1 MLKALSLLLIFILT
15 NPVFAEGNESQA
27 GTFQKGLAAYQNKQ
41 FEEARGS
48 FQSLLDQGLVTA
60 EILHNLALAN
70 YQLNQ
75 KPLALALWRKA
86 LTLEPTFRAARAGR
100 EFTEN
105 ELNQRG
111 YERDQI
117 TQFFRTTLE
126 FLSFYEATWLI
137 ALLLGVAGWMWIG
150 YMGERKAA
158 FDEERPLPDFPTP
171 AVIVSLLL
179 VLCMGLTGLKAR
191 QTFRTRATITG
202 ANVNARSLPADDAV
216 SLFELRGGSE
226 VLIRRQEK
234 DWSQVLNSDGN
245 SGWVKDSELYITS
258 GG

>member
-1 MLKALSLLLIFILT
+1 MLKTLSLLLIFILT
-15 NPVFAEGNESQA
+15 NPVFAESESQA
-27 GTFQKGLAAYQNKQ
+27 AAFQKGLAAYQNKQ
-41 FEEARGS
+41 FEEARGAY
-48 FQSLLDQGLVTA
+48 QSLLDQGLVTA

-86 LTLEPTFRAARAGR
+86 LTLEPSFRAARNGR

-111 YERDQI
+111 FERDQI

-137 ALLLGVAGWMWIG
+137 ALMIGIAGWLWIG
-150 YMGERKAA
+150 YMGERKTA
-158 FDEERPLPDFPTP
+158 FEEERPLPEFPTV
-171 AVIVSLLL
+171 AVIVSVVLLG
-179 VLCMGLTGLKAR
+179 CISLTALKAR
-191 QTFRTRATITG
+191 LAFRTRATVV
-202 ANVNARSLPADDAV
+202 ANNVNARSLPADDSV

-234 DWSQVLNSDGN
+234 DWAQVQNSDGN